1 MQKEKGKK
9 QKANGAPVAC
19 PFCGSMETQ
28 QETDFGTTLAYA
40 QFYCRQCRTP
50 FEWIK
55 WEDKN
60 SSSDLPQFILQE
72 SPPLISNGSK
82 SDQRM

>member
-1 MQKEKGKK
+1 MQKAKGKK
-9 QKANGAPVAC
+9 QKANSSGVAC
-19 PFCGSMETQ
+19 PFCGSKETQ

-55 WEDKN
+55 WTDKN
-60 SSSDLPQFILQE
+60 SSSDLPQFILQ
-72 SPPLISNGSK
+72 SQNILIK
-82 SDQRM
+82 

>member
-1 MQKEKGKK
+1 MQETKGKK
-9 QKANGAPVAC
+9 QTANGLSVAC
-19 PFCGSMETQ
+19 PFCGSTETQ

-40 QFYCRQCRTP
+40 QFYCRRCRTP

-60 SSSDLPQFILQE
+60 VSADLPPFILRPQNAKA
-72 SPPLISNGSK
+72 SIK
-82 SDQRM
+82 